1 MEESGTAQ
9 VNQETSRPRGIMF
22 IMTFVVLLGPALF
35 TVYLDRE
42 FNWHLMAMTWE
53 ASYWDHAIHIVVV
66 QPNMLTIVLL
76 LFSLRPVFAYQMV
89 RYYNG
94 RTTKMNTLLVGVASE
109 LQVLVVMIFVTI
121 VQSILSPYPGA
132 IWTLLPL
139 FGPIPV
145 LFLTGLVIMK
155 LRPPPE
161 ITTPWQQMEERKQ
174 RWDKDAAAPE
184 SKPAQSSSK
193 EVDVGAAKEKQDFAE
208 LAED

>member
-1 MEESGTAQ
+1 
-9 VNQETSRPRGIMF
+9 MF
-22 IMTFVVLLGPALF
+22 IMTFLALLGPALF

-109 LQVLVVMIFVTI
+109 LQVLVVTNLMTI
-121 VQSILSPYPGA
+121 VQWVLSPYRDE
-132 IWTLLPL
+132 ILVPL

-145 LFLTGLVIMK
+145 LFLIGLVIMK

-161 ITTPWQQMEERKQ
+161 ITTPWQ
-174 RWDKDAAAPE
+174 
-184 SKPAQSSSK
+184 
-193 EVDVGAAKEKQDFAE
+193 
-208 LAED
+208 

>member
-9 VNQETSRPRGIMF
+9 VNQDTSRPRDIMF
-22 IMTFVVLLGPALF
+22 IMTFVALFGPARL

-42 FNWHLMAMTWE
+42 FNWQLIAMTWE
-53 ASYWDHAIHIVVV
+53 ASYLDHNIQIVVV
-66 QPNMLTIVLL
+66 QPYMLMTGLL
-76 LFSLRPVFAYQMV
+76 LLSLRPVFVYQMV

-121 VQSILSPYPGA
+121 VQSVFSPYPGE

-139 FGPIPV
+139 FGPTPF

-161 ITTPWQQMEERKQ
+161 IPPPWQQMDERKQ
-174 RWDKDAAAPE
+174 R
-184 SKPAQSSSK
+184 
-193 EVDVGAAKEKQDFAE
+193 
-208 LAED
+208 

>member
-9 VNQETSRPRGIMF
+9 VNQDTSCPRGIIF
-22 IMTFVVLLGPALF
+22 IMTFVALLGPAVF
-35 TVYLDRE
+35 MVYPGFE
-42 FNWHLMAMTWE
+42 YGFNWQLMAMTWE
-53 ASYWDHAIHIVVV
+53 ASYRDHAIHIVMV
-66 QPNMLTIVLL
+66 QLPMLTTGLL

-109 LQVLVVMIFVTI
+109 LQILVVAYLGMIG
-121 VQSILSPYPGA
+121 QLASSPDPGQILV
-132 IWTLLPL
+132 PL

-155 LRPPPE
+155 LRPPSE

-193 EVDVGAAKEKQDFAE
+193 EVVVGAAKEKQD
-208 LAED
+208 LAETAED

>member
-1 MEESGTAQ
+1 
-9 VNQETSRPRGIMF
+9 
-22 IMTFVVLLGPALF
+22 MTFVALLGPARL
-35 TVYLDRE
+35 TVYLGHE
-42 FNWHLMAMTWE
+42 FNWQLMAMTWE
-53 ASYWDHAIHIVVV
+53 ASYLDHNIQIVVV
-66 QPNMLTIVLL
+66 QPYMLMTGLL
-76 LFSLRPVFAYQMV
+76 LLSLRPVFAYQMV

-121 VQSILSPYPGA
+121 AQSVLSPYPGA

-155 LRPPPE
+155 IRPPPE
-161 ITTPWQQMEERKQ
+161 ITTPWQQMEERKR

-193 EVDVGAAKEKQDFAE
+193 EVVVGAAKEKQD
-208 LAED
+208 LAEAAED